1 MKTAARYML
10 DTNIVSHVI
19 KATSPHVDE
28 HMRNTPMSSICVS
41 VITEAEMLYGLAKKP
56 EAKGLHEAVIGF
68 LLRVHVLPWDSAA
81 SRAFGELRARIEKQ
95 GTLLGNLDLLIA
107 ANSLAAGTVLVTN
120 DQAFQKINGLNVADW
135 TKPY

>member
-1 MKTAARYML
+1 ML

-19 KATSPHVDE
+19 KATSPNVDE

-56 EAKGLHEAVIGF
+56 EAKGLHKAVIGF
-68 LLRVHVLPWDSAA
+68 LLRVQVLPWDSAA
-81 SRAFGELRARIEKQ
+81 SRVYGELRARIEKQ
-95 GTLLGNLDLLIA
+95 GKTLGNLDLLIA
-107 ANSLAAGTVLVTN
+107 ANSVGSGAVLVTN
-120 DQAFQKINGLNVADW
+120 DQAFHKIIRLNVVDW

>member
-1 MKTAARYML
+1 ML

-19 KATSPHVDE
+19 KATSPNVDE

-56 EAKGLHEAVIGF
+56 EAKGLHKAVIGF
-68 LLRVHVLPWDSAA
+68 LLRVQVLPWDSAA
-81 SRAFGELRARIEKQ
+81 SRVYGELRARIEKQ
-95 GTLLGNLDLLIA
+95 GKTFGNLDLLIA
-107 ANSLAAGTVLVTN
+107 ANSVGSGAVLVTN
-120 DQAFQKINGLNVADW
+120 DQAFHKIIRLNVVDW

>member
-1 MKTAARYML
+1 MKTAIRYML

-19 KATSPHVDE
+19 KATSPNVDE

-56 EAKGLHEAVIGF
+56 EAKGLHKAVIGF
-68 LLRVHVLPWDSAA
+68 LLRVQVLPWDSAA
-81 SRAFGELRARIEKQ
+81 SRVYGELRARIEKQ
-95 GTLLGNLDLLIA
+95 GKTFGNLDLLIA
-107 ANSLAAGTVLVTN
+107 ANSVGSGAVLVTN
-120 DQAFQKINGLNVADW
+120 DQAFHKIIRLNVVDW

>member
-1 MKTAARYML
+1 MKTAVRYML

-19 KATSPHVDE
+19 KATSPCVDE

-56 EAKGLHEAVIGF
+56 EAKGLHKAVIGF
-68 LLRVHVLPWDSAA
+68 LLRVQVLPWDSAA
-81 SRAFGELRARIEKQ
+81 SRAYGELRARIEKQ

-107 ANSLAAGTVLVTN
+107 ANSLAAGAVLVTN
-120 DQAFQKINGLNVADW
+120 DQAFHKVNGLNVVDW
-135 TKPY
+135 TKPF

>member
-1 MKTAARYML
+1 MKTAIRYML

-19 KATSPHVDE
+19 KATSPNVDE

-56 EAKGLHEAVIGF
+56 EAKGLHKAVIGF
-68 LLRVHVLPWDSAA
+68 LLRVQVLPWDSAA
-81 SRAFGELRARIEKQ
+81 SRVYGELRARIEKQ
-95 GTLLGNLDLLIA
+95 GKTLGNLDLLIA
-107 ANSLAAGTVLVTN
+107 ANSVGSGAVLVTN
-120 DQAFQKINGLNVADW
+120 DQAFHKIIRLNVVDW